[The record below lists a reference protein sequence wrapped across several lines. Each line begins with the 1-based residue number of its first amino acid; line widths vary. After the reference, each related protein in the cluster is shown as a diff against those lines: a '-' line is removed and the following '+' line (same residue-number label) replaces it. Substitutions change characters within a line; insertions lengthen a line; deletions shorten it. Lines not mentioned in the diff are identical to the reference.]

1 VPTMKTN
8 NTIITKVFIKVFG
21 DGEKYEESK
30 GEKKGIVLAIS
41 QQKKS
46 ATGVAHWQHTH
57 RANEGCETY
66 SGGGG
71 DGATSGGATGTEQN
85 DVEVRDEDGDGG
97 GGGMRNPSIL
107 LMTTTLEVVTE
118 PQRIKEEQYMK
129 DASVVAAEQSNF
141 IALQHVVEALVWRIR

>member
-1 VPTMKTN
+1 MGRNMRNPKERRRAL
-8 NTIITKVFIKVFG
+8 FWQSH
-21 DGEKYEESK
+21 SK
-30 GEKKGIVLAIS
+30 RS
-41 QQKKS
+41 QPQ
-46 ATGVAHWQHTH
+46 ALHTGNTH

-107 LMTTTLEVVTE
+107 LMTTTLEVMTE

-141 IALQHVVEALVWRIR
+141 IALQHVVEALVWRIH